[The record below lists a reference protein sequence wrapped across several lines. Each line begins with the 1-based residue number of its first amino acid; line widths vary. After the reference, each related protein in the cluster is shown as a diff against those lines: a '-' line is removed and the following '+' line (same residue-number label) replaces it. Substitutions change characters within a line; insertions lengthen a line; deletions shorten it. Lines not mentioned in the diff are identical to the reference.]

1 MAGFDRVDPAY
12 SCLLFV
18 AVQVCTPA
26 HPRMMTNWAFNPI
39 EKRQRASWTR
49 KFQWPESTPCT
60 GDPEW

>member
-26 HPRMMTNWAFNPI
+26 HPRMTTKWTFNPI

-49 KFQWPESTPCT
+49 KFQWPECTRCT